1 MCILKWKATAAL
13 TDNGS
18 LQRIKE
24 EKEYHMKSKIFSDK
38 FFNRQLWKLAVP
50 IMIQS
55 LMLASVAAADAFM
68 LGGVDQNSMSA
79 VSLASQIQFI
89 QNMIISSVTAAVS
102 ILGAQYWGKKDKK
115 TIGRIFCLSVRFCFL
130 SSFVFFLGC
139 ICVPER
145 LMVLFTNEPELI
157 AIGADYLR
165 IAGWSYLLTGISQCY
180 LVILK
185 VTDHTADAA
194 KISSAAV
201 ALNII
206 LNGILI
212 FGGFGITAM
221 GVQGAALATLIA
233 RVTELA
239 CCVCLSFRKGYIR
252 LNLTGLWKAY
262 PVLTG
267 DFVRCL
273 LPMIGAAL
281 LWGVGF
287 TSYTAFMGHMGT
299 DAAAANSIASVVRDL
314 VCCMCNGLASGG
326 GILVGNELG
335 AGNLSR
341 GREYGDRLMKLSFVC
356 GLLSTA
362 IMFAVTPLLI
372 HVVKLTAQA
381 RYYLIG
387 MMCIMAVYMI
397 GRTVNTIVINGIF
410 AAGGD
415 TLFDM
420 YSLVVT
426 MWMIAV
432 PLAAL
437 GAFVFHWPVEVVY
450 ACTCLDEVGKIPWVI
465 YHYKKYK
472 WVKDLTREMI

>member
-1 MCILKWKATAAL
+1 MCILIWKVTAAL

-194 KISSAAV
+194 KISSTAV
-201 ALNII
+201 VLNII
-206 LNGILI
+206 LNWILI

-252 LNLTGLWKAY
+252 LNLAGLWKAY

-335 AGNLSR
+335 AGNLST

-372 HVVKLTAQA
+372 HVVKLTVQA
-381 RYYLIG
+381 RYHLIG